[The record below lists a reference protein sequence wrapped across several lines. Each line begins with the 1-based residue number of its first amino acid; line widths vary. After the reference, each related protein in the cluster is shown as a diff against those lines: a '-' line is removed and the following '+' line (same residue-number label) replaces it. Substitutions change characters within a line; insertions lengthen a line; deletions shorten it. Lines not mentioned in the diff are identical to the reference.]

1 MSLLPGLPHQ
11 LEIVLWR
18 CAPCR
23 LTIYKTGVDYHGSN
37 LQKDTFRSSKN
48 FFWLVPIERNTF
60 RFVRVLYRRVFFVQS
75 RKSISDEKKLW
86 FVFSPLFIGKR
97 NFWSHQRCPRSNE
110 SGFHQI
116 NLFLKTSALAKN
128 EHKFR
133 SEMLKQRLTNATPLP
148 PEGNLIEGSSNLRWS
163 EITRGPRA

>member
-1 MSLLPGLPHQ
+1 MVPTCKKIPLGQQKTSFG
-11 LEIVLWR
+11 WS
-18 CAPCR
+18 R
-23 LTIYKTGVDYHGSN
+23 LKETLFDSFEFCTE
-37 LQKDTFRSSKN
+37 Q
-48 FFWLVPIERNTF
+48 FF
-60 RFVRVLYRRVFFVQS
+60 FVRS

-97 NFWSHQRCPRSNE
+97 NFWSHQRCQRSNE

-128 EHKFR
+128 EHKYR

-148 PEGNLIEGSSNLRWS
+148 PRALQLSSIEGSSNLRWS